1 MISWNA
7 MIAVAISYSGSDAG
21 NIAKAKL
28 QSALRE
34 LDQLRDLHVPIAITP
49 DEMADAWF
57 DTHDREGQ
65 DETLEAL
72 NAILANRAKQE
83 APRE

>member
-1 MISWNA
+1 VTDWNA
-7 MIAVAISYSGSDAG
+7 TIAVAISYSGSDSG
-21 NIAKAKL
+21 RFAKAKL

-34 LDQLRDLHVPIAITP
+34 LDQLRALRVPIAITP
-49 DEMADAWF
+49 DEMTGAWF
-57 DTHDREGQ
+57 DTHYRAGQ

-83 APRE
+83 ATP